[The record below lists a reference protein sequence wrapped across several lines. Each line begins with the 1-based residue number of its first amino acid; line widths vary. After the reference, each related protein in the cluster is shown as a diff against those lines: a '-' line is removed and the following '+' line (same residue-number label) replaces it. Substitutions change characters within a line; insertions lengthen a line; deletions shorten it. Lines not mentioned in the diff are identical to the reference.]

1 MELTAIIWIISKA
14 VIVAVALLCIS
25 NLAVLAERKVSSW
38 IQGRVGPN
46 RTSVPWIGSIP
57 VIGTGLTRMG
67 LFQPVADGL
76 KLLFKEDPVP
86 DHVNK
91 FYFFLAPVVAMI
103 PAVTTVAVLPF
114 GQMISDGV
122 AAPIVLADVDIGIL
136 LIFAVSSLGVYG
148 MILAGWASNS
158 KYPFLGGIRSS
169 AQMISYELSM
179 GLSILPVFMW
189 ANAPGVDSGLNL
201 FSVVQHQQTAWGIIF
216 MPVAALLFL
225 VSIFAETNRLPF
237 DMPESE
243 SELVAGF
250 STEYGSFKFGL
261 FFAAEY
267 AHITVGSGVFTVLF
281 LGGWHPLPIYS
292 SVLALPEGW
301 VGALLSIGIFLAKT
315 FFMVFFFM
323 WIRWTLPRFR
333 YDQIMKLGWT
343 IMLPLAVVNLVVY
356 AIIFAL
362 LDG

>member
-1 MELTAIIWIISKA
+1 MELPTFVWVIIKA
-14 VIVAVALLCIS
+14 AVLAGVLLSIS
-25 NLAVLAERKVSSW
+25 NLAVLGERKVSSW

-46 RTSVPWIGSIP
+46 RTSVPIIGSIP
-57 VIGTGLTRMG
+57 VIGPMLTRLG

-76 KLLFKEDPVP
+76 KLLLKEDPVP

-91 FYFFLAPVVAMI
+91 FYFFLAPVAAMI

-114 GQMISDGV
+114 GQIITDGV
-122 AAPIVLADVDIGIL
+122 TIPLVLADIDIGML
-136 LIFAVSSLGVYG
+136 FIFAVSSLGVYG

-158 KYPFLGGIRSS
+158 KYPFIGGIRSS

-201 FSVVQHQQTAWGIIF
+201 FSVVQTQQGAWGVLF

-267 AHITVGSGVFTVLF
+267 AHIIVGSGVFVVLF
-281 LGGWHPLPIYS
+281 LGGWHWLPW
-292 SVLALPEGW
+292 VPMNVEGLL
-301 VGALLSIGIFLAKT
+301 GAAFSIGVFLAKT
-315 FFMVFFFM
+315 IFIVFFFM

-343 IMLPLAVVNLVVY
+343 MMLPLAVVNLIVY
-356 AIIFAL
+356 ALIFAL
-362 LDG
+362 LDS

>member
-1 MELTAIIWIISKA
+1 MEMTDIIWIILKA
-14 VIVAVALLCIS
+14 VIVAVALLSVS

-46 RTSVPWIGSIP
+46 RTSVPLIGSIP
-57 VIGTGLTRMG
+57 LIGTTLTRMG

-76 KLLFKEDPVP
+76 KLLLKEDPVP

-91 FYFFLAPVVAMI
+91 FYFFLAPIAAMI

-114 GQMISDGV
+114 GQFISDGV
-122 AAPIVLADVDIGIL
+122 VSPIVLADLDIGIL
-136 LIFAVSSLGVYG
+136 FVFAVSSLGVYG
-148 MILAGWASNS
+148 IILAGWASNS
-158 KYPFLGGIRSS
+158 KYSFLGGIRSS
-169 AQMISYELSM
+169 AQMISYELAM

-189 ANAPGVDSGLNL
+189 ANAPGVESGLNL
-201 FSVVQHQQTAWGIIF
+201 FSVVQKQQGWWGIII

-237 DMPESE
+237 DMSESE

-267 AHITVGSGVFTVLF
+267 AHIVVGSGVFVVLF
-281 LGGWHPLPIYS
+281 MGGWHPLPFLSLGI
-292 SVLALPEGW
+292 EGW
-301 VGALLSIGIFLAKT
+301 LGGALSIAIFMAKT
-315 FFMVFFFM
+315 CFVVFVFM
-323 WIRWTLPRFR
+323 WVRWTLPRFR
-333 YDQIMKLGWT
+333 YDQVMKLGWT
-343 IMLPLAVVNLVVY
+343 MMLPAAVVNLVIY
-356 AIIFAL
+356 AIIFAFI
-362 LDG
+362 DG